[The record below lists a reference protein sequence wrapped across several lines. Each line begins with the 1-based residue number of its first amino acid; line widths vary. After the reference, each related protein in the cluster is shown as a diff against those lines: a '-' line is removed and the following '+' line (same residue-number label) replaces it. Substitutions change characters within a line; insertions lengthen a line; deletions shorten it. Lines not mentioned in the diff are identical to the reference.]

1 MVRVDEPY
9 NFRPLEP
16 ASNAGA
22 GAAAAPTAFCTRLD
36 AEARRNAWRQT
47 FIDLLAAIL
56 RGRRLNSRIAL
67 RATAEGGKSYAFV
80 LDFNLLPRLAPPK
93 KSMQESDLIPLGRSP
108 SNRQMIPPNTGGA

>member
-1 MVRVDEPY
+1 MR
-9 NFRPLEP
+9 
-16 ASNAGA
+16 
-22 GAAAAPTAFCTRLD
+22 RL
-36 AEARRNAWRQT
+36 AWRQT

-93 KSMQESDLIPLGRSP
+93 ESMEEFDLNPLGRSP
-108 SNRQMIPPNTGGA
+108 FRAPSDSA

>member
-1 MVRVDEPY
+1 MR
-9 NFRPLEP
+9 
-16 ASNAGA
+16 
-22 GAAAAPTAFCTRLD
+22 RLV
-36 AEARRNAWRQT
+36 WRQT

-93 KSMQESDLIPLGRSP
+93 KSMEDFDLNPLGRSP
-108 SNRQMIPPNTGGA
+108 FRAPSDSA